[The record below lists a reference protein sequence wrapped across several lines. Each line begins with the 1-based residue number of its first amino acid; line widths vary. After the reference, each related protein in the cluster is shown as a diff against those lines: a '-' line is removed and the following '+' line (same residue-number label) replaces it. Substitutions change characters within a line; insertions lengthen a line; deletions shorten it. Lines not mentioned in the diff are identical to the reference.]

1 MSLLESKII
10 RDCIDEKKY
19 ETIEEKRS
27 RADKVKEDKARIK
40 DRIKRYEVTLTLYS
54 NSRSSRVGRTTSIR

>member
-1 MSLLESKII
+1 MSLLESKIL

-19 ETIEEKRS
+19 ETIEEKRL

-40 DRIKRYEVTLTLYS
+40 DRIKRY
-54 NSRSSRVGRTTSIR
+54 